1 MLIDNPLLLLLSA
14 AIIGLIVGSFLNV
27 VIYRL
32 PLILQSRWNT
42 DCHEHLGLTNENVDN
57 TISLSLPPSHC
68 PHCKANIKAWQN
80 IPVISYLLLGGKC
93 SNCGA
98 KISIRYPLV
107 ELLSGLLTAAV
118 IWHFG
123 LTAAGISATLLAWSL
138 IALTFIDL
146 DHQLLPDSITLPV
159 LWLGL
164 LLNASSVFTDP
175 VSAIYGAAFGYLSL
189 WLIFQLFRLL
199 TGKEGMGF
207 GDFKLLALFGA
218 WFGWQLLPQIV
229 VIASVAGAVIG
240 VAMIL
245 LRKHERETPIPF
257 GPYLAI
263 AGIIAMLW
271 GDSINHWYLQISG
284 IT

>member
-1 MLIDNPLLLLLSA
+1 MLIENPLLLLLSA
-14 AIIGLIVGSFLNV
+14 ALFGLIVGSFLNV

-32 PLILQSRWNT
+32 PLILQARWNA
-42 DCHEHLGLTNENVDN
+42 DCHEHLGLANQKADN
-57 TISLSLPPSHC
+57 TISLSLPASHC

-80 IPVISYLLLGGKC
+80 IPVISYLLLRGKC
-93 SNCGA
+93 ADCGTR
-98 KISIRYPLV
+98 ISLRYPLV
-107 ELLSGLLTAAV
+107 ELLSSLLTIAV
-118 IWHFG
+118 IWHYG
-123 LTAAGISATLLAWSL
+123 LTVAGISATLLVWSL
-138 IALTFIDL
+138 IVLTFIDL

-164 LLNASSVFTDP
+164 LLNASSVFIDP

-229 VIASVAGAVIG
+229 VIASVTGAIIG
-240 VAMIL
+240 IGMIV
-245 LRKHERETPIPF
+245 LRKREREIPIPF

-263 AGIIAMLW
+263 AGIIAMFW
-271 GDSINHWYLQISG
+271 GESINNWYLQISG
-284 IT
+284 LA

>member
-1 MLIDNPLLLLLSA
+1 MLIENPLLLLLSA
-14 AIIGLIVGSFLNV
+14 ALIGLVVGSFLNV

-32 PLILQSRWNT
+32 PLMLQSRWNI
-42 DCHEHLGLTNENVDN
+42 DCHEHLGLTNQNADA

-68 PHCKANIKAWQN
+68 PQCKARVKAWQN
-80 IPVISYLLLGGKC
+80 IPVISYLLLRGKC
-93 SNCGA
+93 SSCGT

-123 LTAAGISATLLAWSL
+123 LTVAGISATLLIWSL

-159 LWLGL
+159 MWLGL
-164 LLNASSVFTDP
+164 LLNTGSVFTDP

-229 VIASVAGAVIG
+229 VIASVSGALLGIG
-240 VAMIL
+240 MIA
-245 LRKHERETPIPF
+245 LRKHEREIPIPF

-263 AGIIAMLW
+263 AGIIALFW
-271 GDSINHWYLQISG
+271 GESINNWYLQLSG

>member
-1 MLIDNPLLLLLSA
+1 MLIENPLLLLLTA
-14 AIIGLIVGSFLNV
+14 AIFGLIVGSFLNV

-32 PLILQSRWNT
+32 PLIMQSRWNT
-42 DCHEHLGLTNENVDN
+42 DCREHLGLTDQNTEE
-57 TISLSLPPSHC
+57 TISLSLPASHC
-68 PHCKANIKAWQN
+68 PHCKASIKAWQN
-80 IPVISYLLLGGKC
+80 IPVISYLLLRGKC
-93 SNCGA
+93 ANCGA

-107 ELLSGLLTAAV
+107 ELISGLLTITV
-118 IWHFG
+118 IWHYG
-123 LTAAGISATLLAWSL
+123 LTVAGVSAALLVWSL
-138 IALTFIDL
+138 IALAFIDL
-146 DHQLLPDSITLPV
+146 DHQLLPDSITLPM

-218 WFGWQLLPQIV
+218 WFGWQLLPLIV
-229 VIASVAGAVIG
+229 VIASVTGALIG
-240 VAMIL
+240 IAMIA
-245 LRKHERETPIPF
+245 LRKHEREIPIPF

-263 AGIIAMLW
+263 AGIIAMFW
-271 GDSINHWYLQISG
+271 GEPLNNWYLQISG
-284 IT
+284 LA